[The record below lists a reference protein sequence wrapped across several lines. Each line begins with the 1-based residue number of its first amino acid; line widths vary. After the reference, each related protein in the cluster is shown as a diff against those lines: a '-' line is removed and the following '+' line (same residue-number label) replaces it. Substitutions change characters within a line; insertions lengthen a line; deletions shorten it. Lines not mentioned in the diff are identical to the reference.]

1 MNILTQ
7 IPRKI
12 ERVKSTLQ
20 EVSRELAKIGSPG
33 SFATRLTVA
42 AGDLHLEVQGVGR
55 VRFPI
60 TPSTARRLCAVA
72 RPARHGFK
80 DETRLDQ
87 RVRDTWEIAKSRISI
102 DQSRWVKTLAP
113 QLDRICRGLG
123 LPQGCRLKAQL
134 HNMLVYA
141 PDQFFAPHQDSE
153 KTDDMIGTLV
163 VSLPSRFTGG
173 AISIEHH
180 GAKVRVGGSDKSL
193 TFIAF
198 YADCR
203 HEVHPIKEGYRIV
216 LTYNLVLEHNAPA
229 AGAPT
234 AAINGLADTIR
245 EFFATPG
252 QARWSGDHNMRSPP
266 DRLVY
271 LLDHE
276 YTQRGLRWNRLK
288 NSDAQR
294 AVALQAVAR
303 ELDCEIFLALADVHE
318 TWSCE
323 DEYSGYSDYG
333 QRYYGDEDDDDADE
347 NGGGESLG
355 ESSGPELTELID
367 SDVELRHWLG
377 AGGRWEAV
385 AARVDAA
392 ELCYTRPSVDL
403 EPFESEHEGYTGNAG
418 NTVEHWYHRAA
429 VVLWPR
435 ERTFVIRAKAS
446 PRWGIGEVAK
456 SLRAPNPAVAVAM
469 AQRLVPFWANVRG
482 QTEKPALFDA
492 TLKVAAKLGDPSVAA
507 ALLQPFA
514 LAALKPKAAQRLGD
528 LLDSYGFDWCRTLL
542 QEWASEENHEPP
554 QTRLSWMDSTLPV
567 LCRTLC
573 ASDSSAGREL
583 AGWILSEQWAW
594 LLERSRQ
601 IRQHVSAKDVTRE
614 MVGLCKPILRV
625 IESSRATQQSDL
637 SGRVIAFLTADAT
650 EIPVQVPIGL
660 LRNAKEHHAPT
671 TLRNWGLRPVHAH
684 CWQVVT
690 ARLNEP
696 TRASAD
702 WSIRTPIRCS
712 CRLCETL
719 TQFLRASDKV
729 RYEWKLAKDHRSH
742 IHRIIDAYDLPVTHT
757 TQRTGSPFTLVLAKT
772 AAVFERDAAERQS
785 WQQELQWLKKTTAD
799 F

>member
-1 MNILTQ
+1 MNSLTQ
-7 IPRKI
+7 TPRKI
-12 ERVKSTLQ
+12 EQAKSPLQ
-20 EVSRELAKIGSPG
+20 EVTRQLAKIGPSG
-33 SFATRLTVA
+33 SFATHLTVA

-80 DETRLDQ
+80 DETRLDP
-87 RVRDTWEIAKSRISI
+87 RVRDTWEIANSRISF
-102 DQSRWVKTLAP
+102 DQSRWMNTLAP
-113 QLDRICRGLG
+113 RLERIRRGLG
-123 LPQGCRLKAQL
+123 LPQGSRLKAEL

-141 PDQFFAPHQDSE
+141 PGQFFAPHQDSE

-173 AISIEHH
+173 AVSIEHH
-180 GAKVRVGGSDKSL
+180 GAKMRVGGSEKSL

-198 YADCR
+198 YADCH
-203 HEVHPIKEGYRIV
+203 HEVHPIKQGYRIV
-216 LTYNLVLEHNAPA
+216 LTYNLVLENSAPG

-234 AAINGLADTIR
+234 ASINGLTDAVR
-245 EFFATPG
+245 EFFATPA
-252 QARWSGDHNMRSPP
+252 QQRWSGDHSMRSPP

-276 YTQRGLRWNRLK
+276 YTQRGLQWNRLK

-294 AVALQAVAR
+294 AMALQKVAR

-323 DEYSGYSDYG
+323 DEYSDYSDYG
-333 QRYYGDEDDDDADE
+333 QRYDGEDEDEIED
-347 NGGGESLG
+347 GESPG
-355 ESSGPELTELID
+355 ESFDPELTELID

-392 ELCYTRPSVDL
+392 ELCYTRPSADL

-446 PRWGIGEVAK
+446 PRWGIGEIAK
-456 SLRAPNPAVAVAM
+456 ALRARNPAAAIAL
-469 AQRLVPFWANVRG
+469 AQRLVPFWSNVAR
-482 QTEKPALFDA
+482 QTEKPSLFDA
-492 TLKVAAKLGDPSVAA
+492 TLKVAAKLADPSVAA

-514 LAALKPKAAQRLGD
+514 LAALKPKAAPRLTD
-528 LLDSYGFDWCRTLL
+528 LLNFYGFEWCRTLL
-542 QEWASEENHEPP
+542 QTWASEENHQPS
-554 QTRLSWMDSTLPV
+554 QSRLSWMDSTLPV

-573 ASDSSAGREL
+573 ANDSSAGREL
-583 AGWILSEQWAW
+583 AGWILSEQCAW
-594 LLERSRQ
+594 LFERSRQ
-601 IRQHVSAKDVTRE
+601 IRQYVSAKDVTRE
-614 MVGLCKPILRV
+614 MVSLCKPMLSV
-625 IESSRATQQSDL
+625 IESSRATQQPDL
-637 SGRVIAFLTADAT
+637 SDRVLAFLTADAA
-650 EIPVQVPIGL
+650 ELPVQVPIGL
-660 LRNAKEHHAPT
+660 LRNAKEHYAPT
-671 TLRNWGLRPVHAH
+671 TRKTWGLRPVHAH
-684 CWQVVT
+684 CLQVVT
-690 ARLNEP
+690 SYLDEP
-696 TRASAD
+696 ARASTD

-712 CRLCETL
+712 CRLCESL
-719 TQFLRASDKV
+719 TQFLRASDQI
-729 RYEWKLAKDHRSH
+729 RFEWKLAKDHRSH
-742 IHRIIDAYDLPVTHT
+742 IHRIIDAYDLPITHT
-757 TQRTGSPFTLVLAKT
+757 TRRTGSPFTLVLAKT
-772 AAVFERDAAERQS
+772 AALFERDVAERQS

>member
-1 MNILTQ
+1 MTILTSTPRNIEHAQSPLFEISQQLGQ
-7 IPRKI
+7 I
-12 ERVKSTLQ
+12 
-20 EVSRELAKIGSPG
+20 GGPG
-33 SFATRLTVA
+33 KFATRLTA
-42 AGDLHLEVQGVGR
+42 APADLHLEVRGVGR
-55 VRFPI
+55 IRFPV
-60 TPSTARRLCAVA
+60 TPSTARKLIKVA

-102 DQSRWVKTLAP
+102 DQSQWMNTLVP
-113 QLDRICRGLG
+113 HLDRICRGLG
-123 LPQGCRLKAQL
+123 LAQGCRLKAQL

-141 PDQFFAPHQDSE
+141 PGQFFAPHQDSE

-173 AISIEHH
+173 AVSIEHH
-180 GAKVRVGGSDKSL
+180 GAKMRVGGSDKSL

-198 YADCR
+198 YADCH
-203 HEVHPIKEGYRIV
+203 HEVHPIKQGYRIV
-216 LTYNLVLEHNAPA
+216 LAYNLVLEHNATA

-234 AAINGLADTIR
+234 AAINGLTDTIR

-252 QARWSGDHNMRSPP
+252 QARWSGDHSMRSPP

-271 LLDHE
+271 LLEHE
-276 YTQRGLRWNRLK
+276 YTQRGLQWNRLK

-294 AVALQAVAR
+294 AIALQEAAR

-333 QRYYGDEDDDDADE
+333 QRYYGDNDDPDE
-347 NGGGESLG
+347 NDSGESVG
-355 ESSGPELTELID
+355 ESSDPELTELID

-392 ELCYTRPSVDL
+392 ELCYTSPSVDL
-403 EPFESEHEGYTGNAG
+403 EPFESGHEGYTGNAG

-435 ERTFVIRAKAS
+435 ERTFLIRAKAS

-456 SLRAPNPAVAVAM
+456 TLRARNPAAAIAM
-469 AQRLVPFWANVRG
+469 AQNLVPFWAYATG
-482 QTEKPALFDA
+482 HTENTSLFDA
-492 TLKVAAKLGDPSVAA
+492 TLKVAPKLGDPGVAA

-514 LAALKPKAAQRLGD
+514 LAALKPKAASRLAD
-528 LLDSYGFDWCRTLL
+528 LLDAYGSDWCRTLL
-542 QEWASEENHEPP
+542 QTWTSEDNHEPP

-567 LCRTLC
+567 LCRKLC
-573 ASDSSAGREL
+573 ASDSPAGREL

-594 LLERSRQ
+594 LIGRSRQ

-614 MVGLCKPILRV
+614 MVSLCKPILRV
-625 IESSRATQQSDL
+625 IESSRATQQPDL
-637 SGRVIAFLTADAT
+637 SGRVIAFLTADPA
-650 EIPVQVPIGL
+650 ELPVQVSVGL

-671 TLRNWGLRPVHAH
+671 TLRNWGLRPIHAH
-684 CWQVVT
+684 CLQVVT
-690 ARLNEP
+690 GRLNEP
-696 TRASAD
+696 NRASTD
-702 WSIRTPIRCS
+702 WSIRTLVRCS

-729 RYEWKLAKDHRSH
+729 RYEWKLAKNHRLH
-742 IHRIIDAYDLPVTHT
+742 IHRIIDTYDLPVTHT
-757 TQRTGSPFTLVLAKT
+757 TRRTGSPFTLVLAKT
-772 AAVFERDAAERQS
+772 AAVFERDAVERQS
-785 WQQELQWLKKTTAD
+785 WQQELQWLNKTNAV

>member
-1 MNILTQ
+1 MNMLTQ
-7 IPRKI
+7 IPQKI
-12 ERVKSTLQ
+12 GQVKSPLQ
-20 EVSRELAKIGSPG
+20 EVSRQLARIGSSG

-42 AGDLHLEVQGVGR
+42 AGDLDLEVQGVGR
-55 VRFPI
+55 IRFPI

-72 RPARHGFK
+72 RPARHGYK

-102 DQSRWVKTLAP
+102 DRARWMNTLAP
-113 QLDRICRGLG
+113 QLDRICHGLG
-123 LPQGCRLKAQL
+123 LPQGCRLQAQL

-141 PDQFFAPHQDSE
+141 PGQFFAPHQDSE

-163 VSLPSRFTGG
+163 VSLPSHFTGG
-173 AISIEHH
+173 AVSIEHH
-180 GAKVRVGGSDKSL
+180 GAKMRVGGSDKSL

-198 YADCR
+198 YADCH
-203 HEVHPIKEGYRIV
+203 HEVHAIKEGYRIV

-234 AAINGLADTIR
+234 ATINGLTDTIR

-252 QARWSGDHNMRSPP
+252 QSRWSGDHSIRSPP

-288 NSDAQR
+288 NSDAHR
-294 AVALQAVAR
+294 AVALQEVAR

-323 DEYSGYSDYG
+323 DEYSGYFDYG
-333 QRYYGDEDDDDADE
+333 QRYYGDDDDDAEGDE
-347 NGGGESLG
+347 NEGGESPD
-355 ESSGPELTELID
+355 SSDPELTELID

-392 ELCYTRPSVDL
+392 ELCYTRASVDL

-456 SLRAPNPAVAVAM
+456 SLRARNPAAAISM
-469 AQRLVPFWANVRG
+469 AQRLLPFWANATGR
-482 QTEKPALFDA
+482 TEKPALFDA
-492 TLKVAAKLGDPSVAA
+492 TVKVAAKLGDPSVAA

-514 LAALKPKAAQRLGD
+514 LTALAPKAALRLTE
-528 LLDSYGFDWCRTLL
+528 LLAAYGLDWCRTLVRN
-542 QEWASEENHEPP
+542 WRSEESHELP
-554 QTRLSWMDSTLPV
+554 QSRLSWVEAALPI
-567 LCRTLC
+567 LCRALC

-614 MVGLCKPILRV
+614 MVSLCKPILRV
-625 IESSRATQQSDL
+625 IESSRATQQPDL
-637 SGRVIAFLTADAT
+637 LDRVIAFLTTDAA
-650 EIPVQVPIGL
+650 ELPVQVPIGL

-684 CWQVVT
+684 CLQVAT

-696 TRASAD
+696 TRASTD
-702 WSIRTPIRCS
+702 WSIRTLIRCS

-757 TQRTGSPFTLVLAKT
+757 TRRKGSPFTLVLTKT

-785 WQQELQWLKKTTAD
+785 WQQELQWLKKTTAN

>member
-1 MNILTQ
+1 MNILTK

-12 ERVKSTLQ
+12 EQVKSPLQ
-20 EVSRELAKIGSPG
+20 EVSRQLTKIGSSG

-55 VRFPI
+55 IRFPI

-102 DQSRWVKTLAP
+102 DRSRWMNTLAP

-123 LPQGCRLKAQL
+123 LPQGCRLKAEL

-141 PDQFFAPHQDSE
+141 PGQFFAPHQDSE

-173 AISIEHH
+173 AVSIEHH
-180 GAKVRVGGSDKSL
+180 GAKMRVGGSDKSL

-198 YADCR
+198 YSDCH
-203 HEVHPIKEGYRIV
+203 HEVRPIEEGYRIV
-216 LTYNLVLEHNAPA
+216 LTYNLVLENNAA
-229 AGAPT
+229 GAGAPT
-234 AAINGLADTIR
+234 AAINGLTDTIR
-245 EFFATPG
+245 EFFATPA
-252 QARWSGDHNMRSPP
+252 QARWSGDHSTRSPP

-276 YTQRGLRWNRLK
+276 YTQRGLHWNRLK

-294 AVALQAVAR
+294 AIALQEVAR
-303 ELDCEIFLALADVHE
+303 QLDCEIFLALADVHE

-323 DEYSGYSDYG
+323 DEYSDYSDYD
-333 QRYYGDEDDDDADE
+333 QRYYGDDDEDADE
-347 NGGGESLG
+347 IEVGESPGESLD
-355 ESSGPELTELID
+355 PELTELID

-377 AGGRWEAV
+377 AGGRWETV

-456 SLRAPNPAVAVAM
+456 TLRARNPAAAIAM
-469 AQRLVPFWANVRG
+469 AQRLVPFWANATG
-482 QTEKPALFDA
+482 QTEKPSLFDA

-514 LAALKPKAAQRLGD
+514 LAALRPKAAPRLAD

-542 QEWASEENHEPP
+542 QNWASEENHEPP

-567 LCRTLC
+567 LCRILC
-573 ASDSSAGREL
+573 ASDSSAGREF

-614 MVGLCKPILRV
+614 MVSLCKPILRV
-625 IESSRATQQSDL
+625 IESSRATQQPDL
-637 SGRVIAFLTADAT
+637 LRRAIAFLTTDAA
-650 EIPVQVPIGL
+650 ELPVQVPIGL
-660 LRNAKEHHAPT
+660 LRSAKEHHAPS
-671 TLRNWGLRPVHAH
+671 TLGNWGLRPVHAY
-684 CWQVVT
+684 CSQAIT
-690 ARLNEP
+690 ARLNKP
-696 TRASAD
+696 RRANND
-702 WSIRTPIRCS
+702 WSIQTPIRCS

-719 TQFLRASDKV
+719 TQYLRAPDKV
-729 RYEWKLAKDHRSH
+729 RCEWPLAKDQRLH
-742 IHRIIDAYDLPVTHT
+742 IHRTIDAYDSPVTHT
-757 TQRTGSPFTLVLAKT
+757 TRRTGRPFTLVLEKT
-772 AAVFERDAAERQS
+772 AAVFERDAAERQR

>member
-1 MNILTQ
+1 MNSLTQ

-12 ERVKSTLQ
+12 EQVKSPLQ
-20 EVSRELAKIGSPG
+20 EVSRQLAKIGAPG

-42 AGDLHLEVQGVGR
+42 TEDLQLEVQGVGSI
-55 VRFPI
+55 RFPI
-60 TPSTARRLCAVA
+60 TRSTARRLCAVA

-102 DQSRWVKTLAP
+102 DQSRWMNTLAP

-123 LPQGCRLKAQL
+123 LPHGCRLKAQL

-141 PDQFFAPHQDSE
+141 PGQFFAPHQDSE

-173 AISIEHH
+173 AMSIEHH
-180 GAKVRVGGSDKSL
+180 GAKMRVGGSDKSL

-203 HEVHPIKEGYRIV
+203 HEVRPIKEGYRIV
-216 LTYNLVLEHNAPA
+216 VTYNLLVESNATL
-229 AGAPT
+229 AGAPA
-234 AAINGLADTIR
+234 AAINGLTDAVR

-252 QARWSGDHNMRSPP
+252 QARWSGDRSMRSPP

-276 YTQRGLRWNRLK
+276 YTQRGLQWSRLK

-294 AVALQAVAR
+294 AAALREVAR
-303 ELDCEIFLALADVHE
+303 ELNCEIFLALADVHE

-333 QRYYGDEDDDDADE
+333 QRYYGDDDDADE
-347 NGGGESLG
+347 NEDGESPG
-355 ESSGPELTELID
+355 ESSDPNLTELID

-429 VVLWPR
+429 AVLWPR

-446 PRWGIGEVAK
+446 PRWGIGEVARA
-456 SLRAPNPAVAVAM
+456 LRARNPAAAIAM
-469 AQRLVPFWANVRG
+469 AQRLVPFWANVAGRA
-482 QTEKPALFDA
+482 EKPALLDA

-514 LAALKPKAAQRLGD
+514 LTALTPKGALRLTD
-528 LLDSYGFDWCRTLL
+528 LLDAYGLDWCRTLL
-542 QEWASEENHEPP
+542 QTWASEENHELP
-554 QTRLSWMDSTLPV
+554 QTRLSWMGSTLPV

-573 ASDSSAGREL
+573 ARDSSAGREL
-583 AGWILSEQWAW
+583 ASWILTEQWAW

-601 IRQHVSAKDVTRE
+601 IRQHASAKDVTRE
-614 MVGLCKPILRV
+614 MVSLSKPILSV
-625 IESSRATQQSDL
+625 IESSRATQQPNL
-637 SGRVIAFLTADAT
+637 PGRVIAFLTTDAA
-650 EIPVQVPIGL
+650 ELPVQIPIGL
-660 LRNAKEHHAPT
+660 LRNAREHHAPS
-671 TLRNWGLRPVHAH
+671 TLRNWGLRPVHAY
-684 CWQVVT
+684 CSQAIT
-690 ARLNEP
+690 ARLNMP
-696 TRASAD
+696 TRANDD
-702 WSIRTPIRCS
+702 WSIQAVVRCS

-719 TQFLRASDKV
+719 TQYLRAPDKI
-729 RYEWKLAKDHRSH
+729 RCEWPLAKDQRSH
-742 IHRIIDAYDLPVTHT
+742 IHRTIDGYDLPVTHT
-757 TQRTGSPFTLVLAKT
+757 TRRAGRPFTLVLEKT
-772 AAVFERDAAERQS
+772 AAVFERDTAERQS
-785 WQQELQWLKKTTAD
+785 LHQELEWLKKTTPD

>member
-7 IPRKI
+7 IPRKV
-12 ERVKSTLQ
+12 EQVKSPLQ
-20 EVSRELAKIGSPG
+20 EISRQLAKIGSSG

-42 AGDLHLEVQGVGR
+42 AGDLHIEVRGVGGI
-55 VRFPI
+55 RFPVA
-60 TPSTARRLCAVA
+60 PSTARRLCAVA
-72 RPARHGFK
+72 RPAWHGFK
-80 DETRLDQ
+80 DETRLDL

-102 DQSRWVKTLAP
+102 DQSRWMNTLAP
-113 QLDRICRGLG
+113 QLDRISRGLG
-123 LPQGCRLKAQL
+123 LPQGRRLKAQL

-141 PDQFFAPHQDSE
+141 PGQFFAPHQDSE

-163 VSLPSRFTGG
+163 ISLPSRFTGG
-173 AISIEHH
+173 AVLIEHH
-180 GAKVRVGGSDKSL
+180 GAKMRVGGSDKSL

-198 YADCR
+198 YADCH
-203 HEVHPIKEGYRIV
+203 HEVLPIKQGYRIV
-216 LTYNLVLEHNAPA
+216 LTYNLVLEHDATA
-229 AGAPT
+229 ARGPT
-234 AAINGLADTIR
+234 AAVNGLTDTIR
-245 EFFATPG
+245 KFFATPG

-276 YTQRGLRWNRLK
+276 YTRRGLQWNRLK

-294 AVALQAVAR
+294 AIALQDVAR

-323 DEYSGYSDYG
+323 DKYSGYSDYDRG
-333 QRYYGDEDDDDADE
+333 YYEDDDDDADE
-347 NGGGESLG
+347 NEGGGSPG
-355 ESSGPELTELID
+355 ESSDPDLTELID

-392 ELCYTRPSVDL
+392 ELCYTTPSADL
-403 EPFESEHEGYTGNAG
+403 EPFESEHEDYTGNAG

-446 PRWGIGEVAK
+446 PRWGISEVTK
-456 SLRAPNPAVAVAM
+456 TLRARNPAAAIAM
-469 AQRLVPFWANVRG
+469 AQRLVPFWANAMG
-482 QTEKPALFDA
+482 QTEKSALFDS
-492 TLKVAAKLGDPSVAA
+492 TLKIAAKLGDPSVAA
-507 ALLQPFA
+507 TLLQPFD
-514 LAALKPKAAQRLGD
+514 LSALKPKAAPRLAD
-528 LLDSYGFDWCRTLL
+528 LLDSYGLDWCRALL
-542 QEWASEENHEPP
+542 QTWASDENHELP
-554 QTRLSWMDSTLPV
+554 QTRLSWMDSTLAV

-573 ASDSSAGREL
+573 VSDSSAGREL

-601 IRQHVSAKDVTRE
+601 IRQHVSAKDETRE
-614 MVGLCKPILRV
+614 MVSLCRPMLRV
-625 IESSRATQQSDL
+625 IESSRATQQPDL
-637 SGRVIAFLTADAT
+637 LGHVIAFLTADAA
-650 EIPVQVPIGL
+650 ELPVQVPIGL
-660 LRNAKEHHAPT
+660 LRYAKEHHAST
-671 TLRNWGLRPVHAH
+671 TLRNLGLRPVHAN
-684 CWQVVT
+684 CVRVLT
-690 ARLNEP
+690 ARINEP
-696 TRASAD
+696 TRASTD
-702 WSIRTPIRCS
+702 WSIRTLIRCS

-729 RYEWKLAKDHRSH
+729 GHEWKLAKDHRSH
-742 IHRIIDAYDLPVTHT
+742 IHRIIDTYDLPVTHT
-757 TQRTGSPFTLVLAKT
+757 TRRTGSPFTLVLAKT
-772 AAVFERDAAERQS
+772 AAVFERDAAERRS

>member
-1 MNILTQ
+1 MTILTST
-7 IPRKI
+7 PGKI
-12 ERVKSTLQ
+12 EHAQSPLS
-20 EVSRELAKIGSPG
+20 EISRQLGQIGGPG
-33 SFATRLTVA
+33 KFATRLTA
-42 AGDLHLEVQGVGR
+42 APADLHLGVRGVGR
-55 VRFPI
+55 IRFPV
-60 TPSTARRLCAVA
+60 TPSTARKLIRVA

-80 DETRLDQ
+80 DETRLDPS
-87 RVRDTWEIAKSRISI
+87 VRDTWEVAKSSISI
-102 DQSRWVKTLAP
+102 DQSRWMETLAP
-113 QLDRICRGLG
+113 QLDRIRRHLG
-123 LPQGCRLKAQL
+123 LPDRCQLRAQL
-134 HNMLVYA
+134 HNMLIYG
-141 PDQFFAPHQDSE
+141 PGQFFAPHQDSE

-180 GAKVRVGGSDKSL
+180 GAKLRVGGSDESL

-198 YADCR
+198 YADCH
-203 HEVHPIKEGYRIV
+203 HEVHPIKQGYRIV
-216 LTYNLVLEHNAPA
+216 LIYNLVLEHNV
-229 AGAPT
+229 AGAKAPT
-234 AAINGLADTIR
+234 AAINGLADAIR
-245 EFFATPG
+245 EFFAAPSR
-252 QARWSGDHNMRSPP
+252 ARWSGDHSMRSPP
-266 DRLVY
+266 DRLIY

-276 YTQRGLRWNRLK
+276 YTQRGLQWNRLK
-288 NSDAQR
+288 NTDAQR
-294 AVALQAVAR
+294 AIALQEVAR
-303 ELDCEIFLALADVHE
+303 QLNCEIFLALADVHE

-333 QRYYGDEDDDDADE
+333 QRYYGDGDEDADE
-347 NGGGESLG
+347 IEGGESPR
-355 ESSGPELTELID
+355 ETSDPELTELID

-456 SLRAPNPAVAVAM
+456 TLRARNPAAAIAM
-469 AQRLVPFWANVRG
+469 AQRLLPFWANAAG
-482 QTEKPALFDA
+482 QTEKPFLFDA
-492 TLKVAAKLGDPSVAA
+492 TVKVAAKLADPNVAA

-514 LAALKPKAAQRLGD
+514 LAALKPNAAPRLAA
-528 LLDSYGFDWCRTLL
+528 LLDCYGFEWCRTLL
-542 QEWASEENHEPP
+542 QRWASEENHEPP
-554 QTRLSWMDSTLPV
+554 QIRLSWMDCTLAV

-573 ASDSSAGREL
+573 ASDSSAGRDL

-601 IRQHVSAKDVTRE
+601 IREHASAKDMTRE
-614 MVGLCKPILRV
+614 LVSLCKPILRV
-625 IESSRATQQSDL
+625 IESSRATQQPDL
-637 SGRVIAFLTADAT
+637 SARVIEFLTGDAA
-650 EIPVQVPIGL
+650 ELPVQVPIGL

-671 TLRNWGLRPVHAH
+671 TLKNWGLRPVHAH
-684 CWQVVT
+684 CLQIVT
-690 ARLNEP
+690 ARVNEP
-696 TRASAD
+696 TRAPTD
-702 WSIRTPIRCS
+702 WSIGTLIRCS
-712 CRLCETL
+712 CGLCETL

-729 RYEWKLAKDHRSH
+729 RYEWKLAKDHRAH
-742 IHRIIDAYDLPVTHT
+742 IHRSIDAYDLPVTHT
-757 TQRTGSPFTLVLAKT
+757 TRRIGSPFTLVLAKT
-772 AAVFERDAAERQS
+772 AAVFERDTVERQI
-785 WQQELQWLKKTTAD
+785 WQQELQWLKKTLAD

>member
-1 MNILTQ
+1 MNILTH

-12 ERVKSTLQ
+12 EQVKFPLQ
-20 EVSRELAKIGSPG
+20 EVSRQLAKIGSSG

-55 VRFPI
+55 IRFPI

-87 RVRDTWEIAKSRISI
+87 RVRDTWVIAKSSISI
-102 DQSRWVKTLAP
+102 DQSRWMNTLAP
-113 QLDRICRGLG
+113 QPERICRGLG

-141 PDQFFAPHQDSE
+141 PGQFFAPHQDSE

-173 AISIEHH
+173 TVSIEHH
-180 GAKVRVGGSDKSL
+180 GAKMRVGGSDKNL

-198 YADCR
+198 YADCH
-203 HEVHPIKEGYRIV
+203 HEVHPIREGYRIV
-216 LTYNLVLEHNAPA
+216 LAYNLVLEHNATA
-229 AGAPT
+229 ARAPT
-234 AAINGLADTIR
+234 AAISGLTDTIR

-252 QARWSGDHNMRSPP
+252 QPRWSGDHGMRSPP

-288 NSDAQR
+288 NSDAHR
-294 AVALQAVAR
+294 AIALQEVAR
-303 ELDCEIFLALADVHE
+303 KLDCEIFLALADVHE

-333 QRYYGDEDDDDADE
+333 QRYYGDDDDDPDE
-347 NGGGESLG
+347 NEGGESLG
-355 ESSGPELTELID
+355 ETPDPKLTELID

-456 SLRAPNPAVAVAM
+456 SLRARNPASAIAM
-469 AQRLVPFWANVRG
+469 AQRLVPFFFKCHGTDRKACLVRCHAQSRRKAG
-482 QTEKPALFDA
+482 RSERRRRT
-492 TLKVAAKLGDPSVAA
+492 AA
-507 ALLQPFA
+507 AVRAHGADAEGCVTTHRPTR
-514 LAALKPKAAQRLGD
+514 RL
-528 LLDSYGFDWCRTLL
+528 W
-542 QEWASEENHEPP
+542 
-554 QTRLSWMDSTLPV
+554 TRLVPHPAADMGL
-567 LCRTLC
+567 
-573 ASDSSAGREL
+573 GRE
-583 AGWILSEQWAW
+583 
-594 LLERSRQ
+594 SR
-601 IRQHVSAKDVTRE
+601 
-614 MVGLCKPILRV
+614 
-625 IESSRATQQSDL
+625 
-637 SGRVIAFLTADAT
+637 TAA
-650 EIPVQVPIGL
+650 
-660 LRNAKEHHAPT
+660 NT
-671 TLRNWGLRPVHAH
+671 TLVDGLYTAGTVPNIVRKRLVGGTAT
-684 CWQVVT
+684 CWLDPLRTVGMVARAVKADST
-690 ARLNEP
+690 ARLG
-696 TRASAD
+696 
-702 WSIRTPIRCS
+702 
-712 CRLCETL
+712 
-719 TQFLRASDKV
+719 K
-729 RYEWKLAKDHRSH
+729 
-742 IHRIIDAYDLPVTHT
+742 
-757 TQRTGSPFTLVLAKT
+757 G
-772 AAVFERDAAERQS
+772 RDARDGQPR
-785 WQQELQWLKKTTAD
+785 
-799 F
+799 

>member
-1 MNILTQ
+1 
-7 IPRKI
+7 
-12 ERVKSTLQ
+12 
-20 EVSRELAKIGSPG
+20 
-33 SFATRLTVA
+33 
-42 AGDLHLEVQGVGR
+42 
-55 VRFPI
+55 
-60 TPSTARRLCAVA
+60 
-72 RPARHGFK
+72 
-80 DETRLDQ
+80 
-87 RVRDTWEIAKSRISI
+87 
-102 DQSRWVKTLAP
+102 
-113 QLDRICRGLG
+113 
-123 LPQGCRLKAQL
+123 
-134 HNMLVYA
+134 
-141 PDQFFAPHQDSE
+141 
-153 KTDDMIGTLV
+153 
-163 VSLPSRFTGG
+163 
-173 AISIEHH
+173 
-180 GAKVRVGGSDKSL
+180 
-193 TFIAF
+193 
-198 YADCR
+198 
-203 HEVHPIKEGYRIV
+203 
-216 LTYNLVLEHNAPA
+216 
-229 AGAPT
+229 
-234 AAINGLADTIR
+234 
-245 EFFATPG
+245 
-252 QARWSGDHNMRSPP
+252 MRSPP

-294 AVALQAVAR
+294 AIALQEVAR

-333 QRYYGDEDDDDADE
+333 QRYYEDDDDDE
-347 NGGGESLG
+347 NEGGESPG
-355 ESSGPELTELID
+355 ESSDPELTELID

-456 SLRAPNPAVAVAM
+456 SLRARNPAAAIAM
-469 AQRLVPFWANVRG
+469 AQRLVPFWANVTGR
-482 QTEKPALFDA
+482 TEKPALFDA

-514 LAALKPKAAQRLGD
+514 LAALKPKAAPRLAD

-601 IRQHVSAKDVTRE
+601 IRQHVLAKDATRE

-625 IESSRATQQSDL
+625 IESSRATQQPDL
-637 SGRVIAFLTADAT
+637 LGRVIAFLTADAA

-671 TLRNWGLRPVHAH
+671 TLKNWGLPPVHAH
-684 CWQVVT
+684 CLQVVT

-696 TRASAD
+696 ARASAD
-702 WSIRTPIRCS
+702 WSIRTLIRCS

-757 TQRTGSPFTLVLAKT
+757 TRRTGSPFTLVLAKT